1 MRVALHNASLVAFGI
16 FLLLLQT
23 ALFVVA
29 DIDSMTIK
37 GSHFFYQANGSQFF
51 IRGVAYQVQ
60 GRYTGILAS
69 VIDPLADACM
79 QQFADDGIYVVLDL
93 AGNDLVINRTAPAWS
108 TDLYA
113 RYNSVIDNM
122 QQYNNTLG
130 FVAGD
135 QVSSDT
141 DSTAVAGFGRA
152 AVRDMKTYMAQ
163 QDYRTESISRSI
175 GIGITTNDDA
185 SIREDLAAY
194 LNCGNQGS
202 AIDFYG

>member
-1 MRVALHNASLVAFGI
+1 
-16 FLLLLQT
+16 
-23 ALFVVA
+23 
-29 DIDSMTIK
+29 
-37 GSHFFYQANGSQFF
+37 
-51 IRGVAYQVQ
+51 
-60 GRYTGILAS
+60 
-69 VIDPLADACM
+69 M

-113 RYNSVIDNM
+113 RYNSVIGNM

-163 QDYRTESISRSI
+163 QDYRYVL
-175 GIGITTNDDA
+175 G
-185 SIREDLAAY
+185 
-194 LNCGNQGS
+194 
-202 AIDFYG
+202 